1 MPDWLNMTIA
11 LSHARPVLQRLA
23 VIVAVIIQ
31 IGSTALPAL
40 GFGEPIGSRSDSIRT
55 LITPAGTAFTIWG
68 FLYLGAALFA
78 IWQALPAQRHNALLE
93 RIAWPAAGAFFGNGI
108 WALYTQFGNLTAI
121 SALIILFNLF
131 CIMLVLRA
139 FIQLDRPFTLSEKLL
154 AVLPQSSLAAWLT
167 AASIVNIAAA
177 LKYHG
182 LVVPQETGAAITAGV
197 LIVGGIVAAA
207 VVMRSKGNLWYALTF
222 LWALLWIALKGG
234 QQFNIITIACA
245 GAAAMV
251 VLTTAAALR
260 HPLNRRH
267 WFG

>member
-1 MPDWLNMTIA
+1 MSIP
-11 LSHARPVLQRLA
+11 LSNPRSMLQRLA

-55 LITPAGTAFTIWG
+55 FITPAGAAFSIWG
-68 FLYLGAALFA
+68 FLYLGAAVFS
-78 IWQALPAQRHNALLE
+78 IWQALPQQKHNALLD

-108 WALYTQFGNLTAI
+108 WALYTQFANLTI
-121 SALIILFNLF
+121 FSALIILFNLF

-139 FIQLDRPFTLSEKLL
+139 FVQLERPFTLAEKLV

-167 AASIVNIAAA
+167 AASIVNITAA

-182 LVVPQETGAAITAGV
+182 FTVPPETGALLTAAV
-197 LIVGGIVAAA
+197 LIVGGIVAAL
-207 VVMRSKGNLWYALTF
+207 VVYRSRGNLWYALTF
-222 LWALLWIALKGG
+222 LWALLWIYLKGG
-234 QQFNIITIACA
+234 QQFSAIAIACLV
-245 GAAAMV
+245 AAAMV
-251 VLTTAAALR
+251 AFATAAALR
-260 HPLNRRH
+260 LPQNRRH